1 MAEPVNVTHLPTAQ
15 PPVLANTSDVFSTPA
30 LFEHSQRVAKVFAA
44 SELVPAHLRKNG
56 VTDVL
61 LAYAIAKRMG
71 EDPVIVMQNIY
82 FVSGRAGW
90 KSEYMIARANK
101 SGVFKGRINWR
112 TSGQGDTLSVTAF
125 AKLAETGDEVTA
137 TASMG
142 MAKAEGWTR
151 NSKYQTMPEHMLR
164 WRSATM
170 LIRLF
175 APEVMLGIA
184 AVEELQDIQTLHPGA
199 DGAYSVAQSP
209 KDLDAALSEA
219 AEESGRAADAS
230 LSAPSGD
237 SSVVHPEATREG
249 TDSAATD
256 TPLDPKACKAAI
268 AKMDAATLAEW
279 KIRSEGRIAAMV
291 PTARNI
297 VRAAIADREMELS
310 NAN

>member
-15 PPVLANTSDVFSTPA
+15 PPIMANTSDVFSTPA

-112 TSGQGDTLSVTAF
+112 TTGQGDTMAVTAF

-199 DGAYSVAQSP
+199 DGAYSVATPQAI
-209 KDLDAALSEA
+209 DAALEA
-219 AEESGRAADAS
+219 AEESGRVQAPEPVNAPTEPTV
-230 LSAPSGD
+230 SAPQG
-237 SSVVHPEATREG
+237 EREG
-249 TDSAATD
+249 TDSAATK
-256 TPLDPKACKAAI
+256 LDVKAT
-268 AKMDAATLAEW
+268 AKMIATLSSEQLAEW
-279 KIRSEGRIAAMV
+279 KAANTQRLYALKPIERAPILAAIQVKEQEIAA
-291 PTARNI
+291 NG
-297 VRAAIADREMELS
+297 
-310 NAN
+310 

>member
-1 MAEPVNVTHLPTAQ
+1 MTEAANNLAVLPVAQ
-15 PPVLANTSDVFSTPA
+15 QFIGADVFSTPA
-30 LFEHSQRVAKVFAA
+30 SFEHSQRVAKVFAA

-71 EDPVIVMQNIY
+71 EDPVIVMQNIF

-90 KSEYMIARANK
+90 KTEYMIGRANK

-112 TSGQGDTLSVTAF
+112 SQGQGDTLAVTAF
-125 AKLAETGDEVTA
+125 AKLADTGEEITA

-151 NSKYQTMPEHMLR
+151 NAKYQTMPEHMLR

-175 APEVMLGIA
+175 APEVMLG
-184 AVEELQDIQTLHPGA
+184 VSTREELEDIQTLAPGA
-199 DGAYSVAQSP
+199 DGAYVVTPSP
-209 KDLDAALSEA
+209 KDLDARLADEA
-219 AEESGRAADAS
+219 EPDSGRA
-230 LSAPSGD
+230 GD
-237 SSVVHPEATREG
+237 ISPPDPTPEATREG

-256 TPLDPKACKAAI
+256 EPLDPKACRTLIGTMDADAI
-268 AKMDAATLAEW
+268 ALWVVRNEAKIQALAP
-279 KIRSEGRIAAMV
+279 S
-291 PTARNI
+291 ARNI
-297 VRAAIADREMELS
+297 VRAAIADRKTALGEPK
-310 NAN
+310 

>member
-1 MAEPVNVTHLPTAQ
+1 MRENDMAEPVNVNPPTRIIELPQ
-15 PPVLANTSDVFSTPA
+15 PPVFTNTSDVFSTPA

-61 LAYAIAKRMG
+61 LAYAIAKRMS

-112 TSGQGDTLSVTAF
+112 TTGQGDTLSVTAF

-184 AVEELQDIQTLHPGA
+184 AVEELQDIQTLQPGA

-209 KDLDAALSEA
+209 KDLDAALEA
-219 AEESGRAADAS
+219 AEESGREPVV
-230 LSAPSGD
+230 APA
-237 SSVVHPEATREG
+237 VIPPEAEREG
-249 TDSAATD
+249 TDSAATK
-256 TPLDPKACKAAI
+256 LDVRATAKMIATLSAEQLAAWKATNTTRLYELTKVERAPILAAI
-268 AKMDAATLAEW
+268 QV
-279 KIRSEGRIAAMV
+279 REGEIA
-291 PTARNI
+291 NGQ
-297 VRAAIADREMELS
+297 
-310 NAN
+310 